1 MTRDEFLEN
10 CICMDDIAR
19 ICSEYDYYDLIED
32 YRDEDTIEDWIDD
45 CFLRS
50 IEDLA
55 NFQSTLES
63 YRWFYI
69 GDYTIDGVED
79 SGEDFNRLK
88 ANLFRLL
95 VEDGYIDDE
104 EDENEDTVDNG
115 IFENNSGT
123 RFVYEEEPEEEVD
136 GFAVEE
142 EISIFEAVEE
152 GSHIQ
157 TISTEECDETE
168 EISILF

>member
-1 MTRDEFLEN
+1 MTRDEFLED
-10 CICMDDIAR
+10 CTCMDDIAR

-32 YRDEDTIEDWIDD
+32 YRNEDTIEDWIDY
-45 CFLRS
+45 CYLRS
-50 IEDLA
+50 IEGYSWRDVLDDLA

-69 GDYTIDGVED
+69 GDYTVDGVED
-79 SGEDFNRLK
+79 RGGYFDRLK
-88 ANLFRLL
+88 ADLFMQL

-104 EDENEDTVDNG
+104 E
-115 IFENNSGT
+115 
-123 RFVYEEEPEEEVD
+123 EEEPEEVD